1 MLASRRAWTGFA
13 VVAGVLYAADQFS
26 KRAAVEHLSDRDED
40 IQVVGDLLQLHL
52 TRNPGAAFSLG
63 TEFTVGLTCLAIV
76 ATVVV
81 LVVSRKL
88 VDRVWAAG
96 LGSLLAG
103 ITGNL
108 TDRMLREPGPFRG
121 HVIDFLQLPNWPI
134 FNIADI
140 AINLGAGLILL
151 QVFRGIRMDGT
162 RHPNDADDAAD
173 AAEAAAA
180 DETDGTGKARGMGET
195 DAAAGDA
202 TAEDAE

>member
-13 VVAGVLYAADQFS
+13 VVAALLYAADQFS
-26 KRAAVEHLSDRDED
+26 KRAAVEHLSDRDD
-40 IQVVGDLLQLHL
+40 DVQLVGDLLQLHL

-76 ATVVV
+76 ATLVV
-81 LVVSRKL
+81 LVVSRRL

-96 LGSLLAG
+96 LGALLAG

-134 FNIADI
+134 FNVADI
-140 AINLGAGLILL
+140 AINVGAGLILL
-151 QVFRGIRMDGT
+151 QVFRGVRMDGT
-162 RHPNDADDAAD
+162 RHPHDATEDAAD
-173 AAEAAAA
+173 EDVATEDTA
-180 DETDGTGKARGMGET
+180 D
-195 DAAAGDA
+195 
-202 TAEDAE
+202 EDAE

>member
-1 MLASRRAWTGFA
+1 MLASSRAWTLFA
-13 VVAGVLYAADQFS
+13 VVAAGLYAADQFS
-26 KRAAVEHLSDRDED
+26 KRAAVEHLTDRDD
-40 IQVVGDLLQLHL
+40 VRVVDDLLQLHL

-63 TEFTVGLTCLAIV
+63 TGFTVGLSCLAVV

-96 LGSLLAG
+96 LGALLAG

-108 TDRMLREPGPFRG
+108 TDRMVREPGPFRG

-134 FNIADI
+134 FNVADI
-140 AINLGAGLILL
+140 SINVGAGLILL

-162 RHPNDADDAAD
+162 RHDDAAED
-173 AAEAAAA
+173 
-180 DETDGTGKARGMGET
+180 DE
-195 DAAAGDA
+195 
-202 TAEDAE
+202 

>member
-1 MLASRRAWTGFA
+1 MLASSRAWTVFA
-13 VVAGVLYAADQFS
+13 VVAAALYATDQVS
-26 KRAAVEHLSDRDED
+26 KRIAVEHLTDRDD
-40 IQVVGDLLQLHL
+40 VRVVGELLQLHL

-63 TEFTVGLTCLAIV
+63 TGLTVGLSCLAIV

-81 LVVSRKL
+81 LVASRKL

-96 LGSLLAG
+96 LGALLAG

-134 FNIADI
+134 FNVADI
-140 AINLGAGLILL
+140 AINVGAGLILL

-162 RHPNDADDAAD
+162 RHADSNDGTDDTG
-173 AAEAAAA
+173 AEAQ
-180 DETDGTGKARGMGET
+180 EPGP
-195 DAAAGDA
+195 AGDD
-202 TAEDAE
+202 E